1 MTVDTSLDVRSD
13 FKQVI
18 EDYLKYK
25 RALGY
30 KADGRYQRCYLQL
43 CCFLSMR
50 YERSLPPILTFEMV
64 NDYIFQGDGLNKAG
78 TIHNRMSII
87 RQLALFM
94 NLANPGNYVFP
105 KERIIRIQKDD
116 FTPYVFSHE
125 EIKKLDAGFQCLRKQ
140 KLSPC
145 KNLVFQML
153 FRMLYCT
160 GLRLSEA
167 LNLKLEDIDL
177 DYGLLHIRK
186 PKNNHDRQVPMS
198 LSLWEEMKQYYS
210 AMQFHDGHTLFLF
223 PTAKGVNYKPGSI
236 GKMFKQVYEAC
247 GIRTEKGSLPRIHD
261 LRHTFCTH
269 ALEQM
274 IEQGTDVYCAL
285 PYLCEYVGHRDISS
299 TNAYLRLLPEKFSSI
314 SAQLEAYCPA
324 LIPEVMYD

>member
-1 MTVDTSLDVRSD
+1 MAVTRGPNDNSP
-13 FKQVI
+13 FKQI
-18 EDYLKYK
+18 IDDYISYK
-25 RALGY
+25 RSLGY
-30 KADGRYQRCYLQL
+30 KADNHYWKAYQRLYR
-43 CCFLSMR
+43 FLSG
-50 YERSLPPILTFEMV
+50 YTVSTPPVLTSEMV
-64 NDYIFQGDGLNKAG
+64 NAYIFQGKGKNKAR

-94 NLANPGNYVFP
+94 NLTNPGNFVFP
-105 KERIIRIQKDD
+105 KERIIRIPKDD
-116 FTPYVFSHE
+116 FTPYVFTHE
-125 EIKKLDAGFQCLRKQ
+125 EVRKLDEGFQQLEKQ
-140 KLSPC
+140 AWSPF
-145 KNLVFQML
+145 KHLVFTML
-153 FRMLYCT
+153 FRVLYCT

-167 LNLKLEDIDL
+167 LNLKLEDVDL
-177 DYGLLHIRK
+177 DNGLLLIKK

-198 LSLWEEMKQYYS
+198 LSLWKEMKQYYS
-210 AMQFHDGHTLFLF
+210 DMQFRDGHSVFLF
-223 PTAKGVNYKPGSI
+223 PSPRKNHYESSSI
-236 GKMFKQVYEAC
+236 VGTFKQIYRYC
-247 GIRTEKGSLPRIHD
+247 GIRTEKGSLPRVHD

-274 IEQGTDVYCAL
+274 VEQGTDVYCAL